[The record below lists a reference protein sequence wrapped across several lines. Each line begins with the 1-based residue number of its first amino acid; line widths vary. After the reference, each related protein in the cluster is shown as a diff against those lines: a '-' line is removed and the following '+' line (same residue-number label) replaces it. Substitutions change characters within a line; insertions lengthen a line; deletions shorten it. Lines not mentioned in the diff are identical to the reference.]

1 MRRWDTGRESSRS
14 PWHDQDPDLRPRGVD
29 DDDATHTHIAVRA
42 PSRLPSLAAALTLA
56 LLLPQGRVRSPPRG
70 VIPSHQLTS
79 SHDSPWAAP
88 TSFLQAADSEAG
100 SGADVVL
107 KLPAKAVGAG
117 EAQGEAETEAGDS
130 TARKVAFDPE

>member
-1 MRRWDTGRESSRS
+1 M
-14 PWHDQDPDLRPRGVD
+14 P
-29 DDDATHTHIAVRA
+29 
-42 PSRLPSLAAALTLA
+42 AALTLA
-56 LLLPQGRVRSPPRG
+56 LLLSQGRVRSPPRG

-107 KLPAKAVGAG
+107 KLPAKAVPPGAG

>member
-1 MRRWDTGRESSRS
+1 M
-14 PWHDQDPDLRPRGVD
+14 D

-117 EAQGEAETEAGDS
+117 EAQGEAEAEAGDS

>member
-1 MRRWDTGRESSRS
+1 M
-14 PWHDQDPDLRPRGVD
+14 P
-29 DDDATHTHIAVRA
+29 
-42 PSRLPSLAAALTLA
+42 AALTLA